1 MKQNHGDEN
10 YERVAREL
18 LGEHAM
24 LKIWLPLIL
33 LGVFLVVSTCIV
45 FALDY
50 FPPTGAVLA
59 VLTISP
65 MILLYSV
72 GLEIKVLKQVA
83 EEARKN
89 ENESEKEL

>member
-1 MKQNHGDEN
+1 MKQSCRDEN
-10 YERVAREL
+10 YERVAKEL

-33 LGVFLVVSTCIV
+33 LGVFLAVSKYIV
-45 FALDY
+45 LSSDY
-50 FPPTGAVLA
+50 LPPAGAVLA

-65 MILLYSV
+65 IILLYSV